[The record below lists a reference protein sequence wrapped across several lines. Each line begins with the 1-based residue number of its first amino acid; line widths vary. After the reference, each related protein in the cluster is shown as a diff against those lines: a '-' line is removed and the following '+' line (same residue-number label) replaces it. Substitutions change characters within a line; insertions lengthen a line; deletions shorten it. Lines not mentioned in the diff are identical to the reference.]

1 MVNSVANQPDPQL
14 RPVSK
19 VSSFKIAD
27 PQYIIS
33 SDPASTVEDM
43 QNTLW
48 QSIGGHE
55 ILSVVRRDLV
65 DGSNTDYQLIFDLP
79 ELFAQYNPK
88 TIMALQ
94 DNSDLY
100 FGEFGIKFEKY
111 VPSQNSLDGVLS
123 GLESPV
129 ILDENN
135 NIVIYISN
143 ISDNY
148 SVEVQAITSQEVL
161 RDTIYDGTLES

>member
-33 SDPASTVEDM
+33 SDPASTIEDM

-48 QSIGGHE
+48 QGIGGHE
-55 ILSVVRRDLV
+55 ILSIVRRDLV
-65 DGSNTDYQLIFDLP
+65 DGSNSDYQLIFNLS
-79 ELFAQYNPK
+79 ELYAQYNPK

-100 FGEFGIKFEKY
+100 FDAFGIKFEKY
-111 VPSQNSLDGVLS
+111 VPSQQSLEGIAT

-143 ISDNY
+143 IPDNY
-148 SVEVQAITSQEVL
+148 SVEVQTITSQEVL
-161 RDTIYDGTLES
+161 RDTIYDGTLGS